1 MLLTSRLMKI
11 RMISIPKL
19 SSLRD
24 KALVILISASLVG
37 LLVASEI
44 VLAHH
49 SNAMFDK
56 SQARQVTATVR
67 EFQWTNPHIWIQV
80 LIENEDGEQE
90 EWSIEGGGPN
100 SLFRKG
106 WRPNSFKPGDVVEF
120 KLFPMHDGSNA
131 ALFVGARF
139 SNGETL
145 GNW

>member
-1 MLLTSRLMKI
+1 MSLTSRLTKI
-11 RMISIPKL
+11 RMISML
-19 SSLRD
+19 QFLSLRD
-24 KALVILISASLVG
+24 KALAILIVAGLAGPLLPSAT
-37 LLVASEI
+37 A
-44 VLAHH
+44 LAHH

-67 EFQWTNPHIWIQV
+67 VFQWTNPHIWIQV

-100 SLFRKG
+100 TLFRKG

-131 ALFVGARF
+131 ALFVGAKF
-139 SNGETL
+139 SSGETL

>member
-1 MLLTSRLMKI
+1 MSRLMKI
-11 RMISIPKL
+11 RMISMPQF
-19 SSLRD
+19 SSWRD
-24 KALVILISASLVG
+24 QALAILIAASIAG
-37 LLVASEI
+37 LLSTSEI
-44 VLAHH
+44 ALAHH

-56 SQARQVTATVR
+56 SQVRQVTATVR

-80 LIENEDGEQE
+80 LIEDEDGEQE

-100 SLFRKG
+100 TLFRKG

-139 SNGETL
+139 SSGETL

>member
-1 MLLTSRLMKI
+1 MKTI
-11 RMISIPKL
+11 DRRQFSAV
-19 SSLRD
+19 RE
-24 KALVILISASLVG
+24 KALAMMVFAGLGVLSASSG
-37 LLVASEI
+37 I

-56 SQARQVTATVR
+56 SQVLQVTAKVR

-106 WRPNSFKPGDVVEF
+106 WRPNSFKPGDVVEI
-120 KLFPMHDGSNA
+120 KLFPMHDGSHA
-131 ALFVGARF
+131 ALFVGAKF
-139 SNGETL
+139 SSGDTL

>member
-1 MLLTSRLMKI
+1 MSKFSKSRGKVL
-11 RMISIPKL
+11 
-19 SSLRD
+19 
-24 KALVILISASLVG
+24 AILISAGLGG
-37 LLVASEI
+37 LLAAPDI
-44 VLAHH
+44 ALAHH

-80 LIENEDGEQE
+80 LIENENGEQE

-100 SLFRKG
+100 TLFRKG
-106 WRPNSFKPGDVVEF
+106 WRPNTFKPGDVVEF

-131 ALFVGARF
+131 ALFVGSKF

>member
-1 MLLTSRLMKI
+1 MTKSLQVI
-11 RMISIPKL
+11 RAHKKVMVFATAIFL
-19 SSLRD
+19 
-24 KALVILISASLVG
+24 AG
-37 LLVASEI
+37 LFPVSEI
-44 VLAHH
+44 VSAHH

-56 SQARQVTATVR
+56 TQLREVKATVR

-100 SLFRKG
+100 TLFRKG

-120 KLFPMHDGSNA
+120 KLYPMLDGSNA
-131 ALFVGARF
+131 ALFIGARF
-139 SNGETL
+139 SNRDTL